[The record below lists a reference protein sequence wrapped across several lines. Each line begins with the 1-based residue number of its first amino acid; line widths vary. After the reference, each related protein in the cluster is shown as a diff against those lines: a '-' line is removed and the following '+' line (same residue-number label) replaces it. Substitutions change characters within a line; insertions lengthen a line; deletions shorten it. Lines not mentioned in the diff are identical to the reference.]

1 MSARPRLRR
10 LLEAGRPTGG
20 LLLSIPAPEIVEIA
34 GVSGFDFVL
43 IDLEHTLIDGA
54 ALEALLAAADRAGLS
69 ALVRVP
75 GAGSERIL
83 QGLDAGAAGI
93 VVPRVES
100 PDQAEQAIRAA
111 RYAPR
116 GTRGLNAGRLGRFG
130 DCDLPDLVAR
140 LDRETLVIAMIES
153 PAGLAE
159 AEAIAGI
166 EGLDGLVF
174 GAADYAQAIGLPWQ
188 TDAPMVVEAGTAL
201 ARIGRE
207 AGRAVFAFTR
217 SEADIPRL
225 LREGTLG
232 LIAGNDRGLLRRV
245 LTQADRQWRAAL
257 DQHRPQSEP
266 SGAEP

>member
-1 MSARPRLRR
+1 MSARLRLRQR
-10 LLEAGRPTGG
+10 LNAGRPAGG
-20 LLLSIPAPEIVEIA
+20 LFLSIPAPEIVEIA

-83 QGLDAGAAGI
+83 PCLDAGAAGI
-93 VVPRVES
+93 VVPRVET
-100 PDQAEQAIRAA
+100 PNQAEQAARAA

-140 LDRETLVIAMIES
+140 LDRETLVIAMIET
-153 PAGLAE
+153 PTGLDA

-166 EGLDGLVF
+166 DGVDGLLF
-174 GAADYAQAIGLPWQ
+174 GAADYSQAIGLPWQ
-188 TDAPMVVEAGTAL
+188 TGAPAVVEAGTAL
-201 ARIGRE
+201 ARICRRTGRLN
-207 AGRAVFAFTR
+207 FAFAR
-217 SEADIPRL
+217 SDADIPRL
-225 LREGTLG
+225 LDEGTLG
-232 LIAGNDRGLLRRV
+232 LLAGNDRGLLRRI
-245 LTQADRQWRAAL
+245 LTQTDRGWRAASGG
-257 DQHRPQSEP
+257 RP
-266 SGAEP
+266 